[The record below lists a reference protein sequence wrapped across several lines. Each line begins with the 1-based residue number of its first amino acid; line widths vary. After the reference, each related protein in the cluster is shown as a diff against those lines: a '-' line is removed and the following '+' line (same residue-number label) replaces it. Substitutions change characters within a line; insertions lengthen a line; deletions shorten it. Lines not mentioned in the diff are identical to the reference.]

1 MGSRLGPLV
10 RSSHLLSAR
19 LISDSSAT
27 TTATTAAAANAAR
40 SVSDA
45 AAAPP
50 PVDSAT
56 ELSRESQLRNRRVA
70 IQAAIREK
78 AATSLLP
85 PFEDNFGRKHTYLRI
100 ALTEKCN
107 LRCLYCMP
115 AEGVP
120 LTPKPHLL
128 TVDEIIRIVEV
139 FAAHGMDKIRLTG
152 GEPSV
157 RKDFTDIVRRIKAVE
172 GVTQIGVTT
181 NGIAIGKRLHELKE
195 AGLSQMNIS
204 LDSLNPEKYM
214 MITRTNGFKKVM
226 ETINNAEGIFDSV
239 KVNVVVMKN
248 VNDMEICDFIE
259 MTKDRNLSVRFI
271 EFMPFGGNK
280 FTLNKFFSFK
290 DMWKRVEERFGD
302 RISRLV
308 DTPNDTTKA
317 FRIRGYQGEFGF
329 ITSMTEHFCSTCNR
343 VRVTADGNLKVCLH
357 GNNEVSLRDVMRSGA
372 SNEELS
378 ETIAKAVKRK
388 KKQHAGVENLQHLK
402 NRPMI
407 LIGG

>member
-10 RSSHLLSAR
+10 RSTQLLSSR
-19 LISDSSAT
+19 LISDTAASSAAST
-27 TTATTAAAANAAR
+27 ILTD
-40 SVSDA
+40 SVKEA
-45 AAAPP
+45 VKPP
-50 PVDSAT
+50 PVDSAS
-56 ELSRESQLRNRRVA
+56 ELSRESQLRIRREA

-78 AATSLLP
+78 AASSLLP

-128 TVDEIIRIVEV
+128 TVDEIVRIVEV

-181 NGIAIGKRLHELKE
+181 NGIAIGKRLQELKD

-226 ETINNAEGIFDSV
+226 DTIKNAEGIFDSV

-248 VNDMEICDFIE
+248 VNDMEIGDFIE

-280 FTLNKFFSFK
+280 FTLNKFFSYK
-290 DMWKRVEERFGD
+290 DMWARVQERFGD
-302 RISRLV
+302 KIYRLV

-317 FRIRGYQGEFGF
+317 FRIRGYKGEFGF

-357 GNNEVSLRDVMRSGA
+357 GNSEVSLRDVMRSGA

-378 ETIAKAVKRK
+378 ETISKAVKRK